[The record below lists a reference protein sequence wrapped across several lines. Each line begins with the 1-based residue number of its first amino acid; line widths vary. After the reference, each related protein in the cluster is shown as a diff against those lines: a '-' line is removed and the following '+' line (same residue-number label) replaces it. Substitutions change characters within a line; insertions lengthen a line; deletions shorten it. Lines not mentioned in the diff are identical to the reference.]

1 MTLGHSR
8 SHDLNPGDGDG
19 DGYYIQNGGQGEAV
33 IESGN
38 KTDKGKVKAK

>member
-8 SHDLNPGDGDG
+8 SHDLNHGDGDG
-19 DGYYIQNGGQGEAV
+19 DYIQNGGQGEAV
-33 IESGN
+33 IGSGN